1 MERVLVAGLHNVR
14 THRCV
19 STYISMCTMS
29 HWSVLCVA
37 IYQAPITR
45 VEPGPHTIHVATP
58 VGNLATLQQPADLL
72 LTRRSHDGRRHF
84 GRALSH
90 GGEPAV
96 GARASVRRGC
106 SRQAFDTAGV
116 LQHLLGEAPGRLASS

>member
-1 MERVLVAGLHNVR
+1 MAAVPPPLQTCLLQSSSLLPHVYRRGIALLRHDAVFVLRVLV
-14 THRCV
+14 TTC
-19 STYISMCTMS
+19 SY
-29 HWSVLCVA
+29 
-37 IYQAPITR
+37 TR
-45 VEPGPHTIHVATP
+45 K
-58 VGNLATLQQPADLL
+58 QY
-72 LTRRSHDGRRHF
+72 
-84 GRALSH
+84 